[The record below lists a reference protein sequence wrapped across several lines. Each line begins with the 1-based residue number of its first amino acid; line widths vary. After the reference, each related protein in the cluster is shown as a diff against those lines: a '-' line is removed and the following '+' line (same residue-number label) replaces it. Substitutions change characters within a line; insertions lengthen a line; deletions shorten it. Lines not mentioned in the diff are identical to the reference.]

1 VDESFAPHQFASR
14 GDGNGHADAPTGR
27 GIAGLR
33 DVLAVARR
41 AWLLLLVGTILGG
54 MAAGVVAYRDEPRY
68 RATAVLRLADAR
80 QALVGGMDVPT
91 TEIGRLTNPLLSQI
105 QILRSRGVL
114 GQVVDA
120 EGLRLEPDLRGFA
133 ARLLTEVRVDSAAPV
148 DTLWL
153 TFDSTHVT
161 VQAADREVRAQ
172 YGNPVRLD
180 GVRFVVSGPPK
191 VREATWYVLSREEAI
206 DELLMRLRVS
216 PRAQTDIV
224 DVSYIAQRPWVAQ
237 RVVNAV
243 VTTFQRANAQSAQ
256 DQSRRRRIFLFG
268 QLEQTDSL
276 LARAQFAL
284 SSFRSHRQ
292 VSSSR
297 EKLTAQQKDLMALE
311 MRIEELN
318 ADRRMYRT
326 LLTRFEQSPVST
338 DALQTLVSSPGISEN
353 PVVEQLYRRLTQY
366 QTTRDSLTT
375 GAWRSAETNPDVQ
388 RLSQLIA
395 ATTANL
401 VTAVGSHLGSLDA
414 RIQAL
419 RELRARSGSEIEQLP
434 SAEAE
439 EMRLLEQ
446 VESLR
451 RLTDQLRD
459 DYQRARIA
467 EAVEAGQVE
476 IVDLAALPSY
486 TVGIPRAVQ
495 LALGLVLG
503 LVLAATG
510 VLLRE
515 TSNTSIRR
523 RRDVESVLRIPS
535 LAVIPRIIR
544 MQVNGSGASAP
555 QRALKAKNGRPSLD
569 PLPTA
574 REAPSRI
581 SDAYRTLRTNLLFAT
596 GGRAIRTLVVTSAA
610 PGEGK
615 TITAANLAVT
625 LAREGKRVL
634 LVDGDLRRPRLDRLF
649 GVPKFPGLTDFLAT
663 NGASQVLVTPTAV
676 DGLFLLPNGRRH
688 PNPAELLRS
697 DTWRALLEAMAAHF
711 DVVVVDTPPVL
722 AVADSLIVAAMADAV
737 VFVVR
742 AGRTD
747 RSMAA
752 DALAQLTAVGAQV
765 IGAVLNDPTGEAASY
780 GEYSLAY
787 HETHTS

>member
-1 VDESFAPHQFASR
+1 VDEPFAPPHLASH
-14 GDGNGHADAPTGR
+14 GDGNGHPEGPPAR
-27 GIAGLR
+27 GIVGLR

-41 AWLLLLVGTILGG
+41 SWLLLLVGTILGG
-54 MAAGVVAYRDEPRY
+54 MAAGFVAYRDEPRY

-80 QALVGGMDVPT
+80 QALVGGMDAPAS
-91 TEIGRLTNPLLSQI
+91 EIGRLTNPLLSQI

-120 EGLRLEPDLRGFA
+120 EGLRLDPDLHRFA
-133 ARLLTEVRVDSAAPV
+133 ARLLTEVHVDSAAPV
-148 DTLWL
+148 DTLQL
-153 TFDSTHVT
+153 MFDSTHVT
-161 VQAADREVRAQ
+161 VQAAHMEERAR
-172 YGNPVRLD
+172 YGDSVKLD
-180 GVRFVVSGPPK
+180 GVRFVVGGRPK

-206 DELLMRLRVS
+206 DELFARLRVA
-216 PRAQTDIV
+216 PRAQTDVV

-237 RVVNAV
+237 RVVNTV

-256 DQSRRRRIFLFG
+256 DQSRRRRIFLSG
-268 QLEQTDSL
+268 QLEQTDSM

-284 SSFRSHRQ
+284 SSFRSRRQ

-311 MRIEELN
+311 MRIEELD
-318 ADRRMYRT
+318 ADRRMYRA
-326 LLTRFEQSPVST
+326 LLTRVQQSPSST
-338 DALQTLVSSPGISEN
+338 DALQALVSAREIGAN
-353 PVVEQLYRRLTQY
+353 PVVEQLYRQLTQY

-375 GAWRSAETNPDVQ
+375 GTWRSAETNPDVQ
-388 RLSQLIA
+388 RLSQLIT

-401 VTAVGSHLGSLDA
+401 VTAIGSHLASLDA
-414 RIQAL
+414 RSQAL
-419 RELRARSGSEIEQLP
+419 RELRARSGSEIELLP

-451 RLTDQLRD
+451 RLADQLRD

-476 IVDLAALPSY
+476 IVDLAALPLS
-486 TVGIPRAVQ
+486 TVGIPRALQ

-503 LVLAATG
+503 LVLAGTG

-523 RRDVESVLRIPS
+523 RRDLESVLHLPS
-535 LAVIPRIIR
+535 LAVIPRIVP
-544 MQVNGSGASAP
+544 MQVA
-555 QRALKAKNGRPSLD
+555 KAKNGRPSLD
-569 PLPTA
+569 PVPTA
-574 REAPSRI
+574 WEAPSRI
-581 SDAYRTLRTNLLFAT
+581 ADAYRTLRTNLLFAPE
-596 GGRAIRTLVVTSAA
+596 GHAIRTFVVTSAG

-615 TITAANLAVT
+615 TLTASNLAVT
-625 LAREGKRVL
+625 LAREGKQVL
-634 LVDGDLRRPRLDRLF
+634 IVDGDLRRSRLDRVF

-663 NGASQVLVTPTAV
+663 DGPSQLVVMPTAV
-676 DGLFLLPNGRRH
+676 DGLFVLPNGRRH
-688 PNPAELLRS
+688 PHAAELLRS
-697 DTWRALLEAMAAHF
+697 DKLRALLKAMTAQF
-711 DVVVVDTPPVL
+711 DVVVLDTAPVL
-722 AVADSLIVAAMADAV
+722 AAADSLILAAMADAV

-747 RSMAA
+747 RGMAT

-765 IGAVLNDPTGEAASY
+765 IGAVLNDPTGEAGSY

-787 HETHTS
+787 YETHAT

>member
-1 VDESFAPHQFASR
+1 MDESFAPVQLASR
-14 GDGNGHADAPTGR
+14 GDGNGHLEAPPAR

-41 AWLLLLVGTILGG
+41 AWLVLLVGTILGG

-80 QALVGGMDVPT
+80 HALVGGMDAPT
-91 TEIGRLTNPLLSQI
+91 SEVGRMTNPLLSQI
-105 QILRSRGVL
+105 QILRSRGVIS
-114 GQVVDA
+114 QVVDA
-120 EGLRLEPDLRGFA
+120 EGLRLHPYFRGFA
-133 ARLLTEVRVDSAAPV
+133 ARLLTEVHVDSAAPV
-148 DTLWL
+148 DSLHL

-161 VQAADREVRAQ
+161 VQATDREVRAR
-172 YGNPVRLD
+172 YGDPVILD
-180 GVRFVVSGPPK
+180 GVRFVVGGRPR
-191 VREATWYVLSREEAI
+191 VREAAWYVLSREEAI

-216 PRAQTDIV
+216 PRTQTDVV

-256 DQSRRRRIFLFG
+256 DQSRRRRIFLFT
-268 QLEQTDSL
+268 QLQQTDSM

-284 SSFRSHRQ
+284 SSFRSRWQ

-297 EKLTAQQKDLMALE
+297 EKLTAQQKDLMAVE
-311 MRIEELN
+311 MRVEELN
-318 ADRRMYRT
+318 ADRRMLRA
-326 LLTRFEQSPVST
+326 LLTKVEESPLST
-338 DALQTLVSSPGISEN
+338 DALQTLVSSQGISDN
-353 PVVEQLYRRLTQY
+353 PVVGQLYRRLTQY

-375 GAWRSAETNPDVQ
+375 GAWRSAETNPDVE

-395 ATTANL
+395 ATTGNL
-401 VTAVGSHLGSLDA
+401 VTAVGSHLASLDA
-414 RIQAL
+414 RIEAL
-419 RELRARSGSEIEQLP
+419 RELRARSGTEIEQLP

-486 TVGIPRAVQ
+486 TVGIPRALQ
-495 LALGLVLG
+495 LALGLALG
-503 LVLAATG
+503 LVLAATA

-515 TSNTSIRR
+515 TSNTSIRG
-523 RRDVESVLRIPS
+523 RRDLESVLHIPS
-535 LAVIPRIIR
+535 LAVIPRIIP
-544 MQVNGSGASAP
+544 MQVKRSGPSAP
-555 QRALKAKNGRPSLD
+555 PYALKAKNGRPALD

-581 SDAYRTLRTNLLFAT
+581 SDAYRTLRTNLLFAP
-596 GGRAIRTLVVTSAA
+596 GGGAIRTLVVTSAA

-634 LVDGDLRRPRLDRLF
+634 IVDGDLRRSRLNRLF
-649 GVPKFPGLTDFLAT
+649 GVPSSPGLTDFLAT
-663 NGASQVLVTPTAV
+663 DGAQVLVTPTAV
-676 DGLFLLPNGRRH
+676 DGLFLLPNGRPH
-688 PNPAELLRS
+688 PNPSELLRS
-697 DTWRALLEAMAAHF
+697 DTLRALLEAMAAHF

-722 AVADSLIVAAMADAV
+722 AAPDSLIVAAMADAV

-747 RSMAA
+747 RDMAA

-765 IGAVLNDPTGEAASY
+765 IGAVLNDPAGAAESY

-787 HETHTS
+787 YETHAS